1 MKKQNRCAA
10 CILLIFLMAAVFS
23 VSVLADFG
31 PKPKTTLIL
40 ENPPEGVY
48 YLDLLIPSYDREPY
62 SNLTDKER
70 AGYRADML
78 AVLEAYRD
86 ENGWHPALT
95 VGTSVP
101 LFGVLTGTPD
111 EKGMVH
117 TFSYFGV
124 PDTYKIVVVT
134 EDLQVYTSDVIHK
147 TVFQETLTIR
157 LTDSG
162 TVGVDPSDAPQ
173 ETDVGTVQVVNTPSR
188 ALMYCKQFALTF
200 FPTIVI
206 EFLILLLF
214 RIPVKKNIGVF
225 FGVNLVTQLLLTV
238 IMTRT
243 LMTSGLISAYFILA
257 PLELVI
263 LAMEFAAYFLLLRD
277 VKKSRRAGYAVAANF
292 VSAVAGYL
300 LIGVANSFI
309 NI

>member
-1 MKKQNRCAA
+1 MKKQKRCAA

-62 SNLTDKER
+62 SNLTDEER
-70 AGYRADML
+70 AHYRADML

-86 ENGWHPALT
+86 ENGWHPALA

-101 LFGVLTGTPD
+101 LFGVLTGTPG
-111 EKGMVH
+111 EKGTVH

-134 EDLQVYTSDVIHK
+134 EDLQVYMSDVIHK

-157 LTDSG
+157 LTDS
-162 TVGVDPSDAPQ
+162 D
-173 ETDVGTVQVVNTPSR
+173 TVQVVNTPSR
-188 ALMYCKQFALTF
+188 ALMYIKQFALTF
-200 FPTIVI
+200 LPTIAI

-214 RIPVKKNIGVF
+214 RIPMKKNLGVF

-277 VKKSRRAGYAVAANF
+277 VKKSRRAGYAVVANL

>member
-10 CILLIFLMAAVFS
+10 LILLIFLLAAALS

-31 PKPKTTLIL
+31 PKPKTTLVL

-62 SNLTDKER
+62 SNLTDEER
-70 AGYRADML
+70 AGYQADML
-78 AVLEAYRD
+78 AALEAYRD
-86 ENGWHPALT
+86 ENGWHPALA

-101 LFGVLTGTPD
+101 LFGKLTGTPG
-111 EKGMVH
+111 EKGTVH

-157 LTDSG
+157 LD
-162 TVGVDPSDAPQ
+162 DA
-173 ETDVGTVQVVNTPSR
+173 GTVQAVNMPSR
-188 ALMYCKQFALTF
+188 ALMYGKQFALTF
-200 FPTIVI
+200 FPTLVI

-214 RIPVKKNIGVF
+214 RIPVKKNLGVF
-225 FGVNLVTQLLLTV
+225 FGVNLVTQILLTV

-243 LMTSGLISAYFILA
+243 LMTSGLLSSYFILG

-263 LAMEFAAYFLLLRD
+263 LAVEFAAYYLLMRD
-277 VKKSRRAGYAVAANF
+277 VKKSRRAGYAVTANL
-292 VSAVAGYL
+292 VSAAAGYF
-300 LIGVANSFI
+300 LIRVADSFI